1 MQHPVTVFQPTTAIC
16 PIDSNLGNVGNSL
29 GITISTVRA
38 TKIIARIP
46 RDVARDVQITSD

>member
-46 RDVARDVQITSD
+46 RDVARNVQITSD